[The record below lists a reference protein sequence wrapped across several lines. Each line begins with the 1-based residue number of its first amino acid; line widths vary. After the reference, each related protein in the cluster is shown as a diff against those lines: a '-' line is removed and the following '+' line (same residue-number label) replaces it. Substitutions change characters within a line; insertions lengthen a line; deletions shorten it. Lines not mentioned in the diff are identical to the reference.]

1 VARGTGTGSGDFS
14 MLQSAETYRHRALE
28 CFAQATRAPDPSH
41 GYILRGVGD
50 SWLWLAKQAEQQQ
63 SEGRKFDS

>member
-1 VARGTGTGSGDFS
+1 

-50 SWLWLAKQAEQQQ
+50 SWLWLAEQAEKQHE
-63 SEGRKFDS
+63 SRKLDS

>member
-1 VARGTGTGSGDFS
+1 

>member
-1 VARGTGTGSGDFS
+1 

-50 SWLWLAKQAEQQQ
+50 SWLWLAEQAEKQH
-63 SEGRKFDS
+63 SESRKLSS

>member
-1 VARGTGTGSGDFS
+1 

-50 SWLWLAKQAEQQQ
+50 SWLWLAAQAEKQQR
-63 SEGRKFDS
+63 EGRKLDS